1 MDGSN
6 LIRVK
11 LADEDLGVFD
21 FQKLTVFDGIQLK
34 AKSGLTIKQFVDG
47 LSEMD
52 AAALQALVWLLR
64 TRQGA
69 VTELHAI
76 NFALG
81 DLSMEEEPDPT
92 EETSGSDAAATS
104 VSSRT
109 SAT

>member
-1 MDGSN
+1 MASN
-6 LIRVK
+6 LVRVK
-11 LADEDLGVFD
+11 LEGEDLGVFD
-21 FQKLTVFDGIQLK
+21 FQKMTVFDGIQLK

-47 LSEMD
+47 LQEMD
-52 AAALQALVWLLR
+52 AASLQALVWLLR

-81 DLSMEEEPDPT
+81 DLDMEEEPDPT

-104 VSSRT
+104 VSSPT